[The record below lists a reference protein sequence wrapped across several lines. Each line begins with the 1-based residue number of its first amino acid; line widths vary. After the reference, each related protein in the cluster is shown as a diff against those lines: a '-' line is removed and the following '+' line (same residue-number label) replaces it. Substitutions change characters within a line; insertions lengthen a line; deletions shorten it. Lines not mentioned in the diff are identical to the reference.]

1 MQGRDL
7 RPDISIHA
15 LREEGDI
22 ADFWHPVFPCEISI
36 HALREEGDKRVKN
49 VRSHI
54 RNFYPRPPRGG
65 RPISIFGSAM
75 DDIFLSTPSARRET
89 EAAKAAAPVEDISIH
104 ALREEGDRAWRL
116 LRALHSNFYPR
127 PPRGGRLL
135 LVCKPF
141 LHTRFLSTPSAR
153 RATVLLDAEARQI
166 IISIHALREEGD
178 LRTRQGSCPPLYFYP
193 RPPRGG
199 RRQQNELLKAL
210 LEFLSTPSA
219 RRATFRPSHGL
230 IAVVISIHA
239 LREEGDPNSTPAT
252 IAAHDFYPRPPRGG
266 RRLECLDCISVKGI
280 SIHAL
285 REEGDAMAKQNEL
298 LRQQFL
304 STPSARRATCE
315 LVRGHVLL
323 FISIHALREEG
334 DSSIASGASGL
345 FSISIHALR
354 EEGDDLAHHT
364 G

>member
-65 RPISIFGSAM
+65 RPRPPRLPPRWRT
-75 DDIFLSTPSARRET
+75 FLSTPSARRAT
-89 EAAKAAAPVEDISIH
+89 QQISDYVDWLDISIH

-199 RRQQNELLKAL
+199 RRG
-210 LEFLSTPSA
+210 
-219 RRATFRPSHGL
+219 HGRL
-230 IAVVISIHA
+230 IWSYWMISIHA
-239 LREEGDPNSTPAT
+239 LREEGDRPRSTVCSS
-252 IAAHDFYPRPPRGG
+252 ICYFYPRPPRGG
-266 RRLECLDCISVKGI
+266 RLCAVN
-280 SIHAL
+280 A
-285 REEGDAMAKQNEL
+285 
-298 LRQQFL
+298 
-304 STPSARRATCE
+304 
-315 LVRGHVLL
+315 V
-323 FISIHALREEG
+323 
-334 DSSIASGASGL
+334 
-345 FSISIHALR
+345 
-354 EEGDDLAHHT
+354 
-364 G
+364 

>member
-75 DDIFLSTPSARRET
+75 DDIFLSTPSARRAT

-199 RRQQNELLKAL
+199 RR
-210 LEFLSTPSA
+210 
-219 RRATFRPSHGL
+219 
-230 IAVVISIHA
+230 
-239 LREEGDPNSTPAT
+239 
-252 IAAHDFYPRPPRGG
+252 
-266 RRLECLDCISVKGI
+266 LECLDCISVKGI

>member
-1 MQGRDL
+1 MR
-7 RPDISIHA
+7 RRYP
-15 LREEGDI
+15 
-22 ADFWHPVFPCEISI
+22 
-36 HALREEGDKRVKN
+36 
-49 VRSHI
+49 
-54 RNFYPRPPRGG
+54 NFYPRPPRGG
-65 RPISIFGSAM
+65 RPPDCWEVQS
-75 DDIFLSTPSARRET
+75 DETFLSTPSARRATNGVCFKIGET
-89 EAAKAAAPVEDISIH
+89 GISIH

-239 LREEGDPNSTPAT
+239 LREEGDA
-252 IAAHDFYPRPPRGG
+252 G
-266 RRLECLDCISVKGI
+266 
-280 SIHAL
+280 
-285 REEGDAMAKQNEL
+285 MA
-298 LRQQFL
+298 
-304 STPSARRATCE
+304 
-315 LVRGHVLL
+315 V
-323 FISIHALREEG
+323 
-334 DSSIASGASGL
+334 
-345 FSISIHALR
+345 
-354 EEGDDLAHHT
+354 
-364 G
+364 